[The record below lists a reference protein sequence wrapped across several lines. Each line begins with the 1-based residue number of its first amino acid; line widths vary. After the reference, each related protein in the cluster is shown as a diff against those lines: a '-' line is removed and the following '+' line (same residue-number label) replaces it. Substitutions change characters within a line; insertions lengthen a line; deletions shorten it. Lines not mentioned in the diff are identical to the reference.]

1 MQGFVV
7 YICIINEGVV
17 KMYSDEDI
25 KLMYER
31 NIDMLYRICYTY
43 FKGDKSKIEDVIQ
56 DIYLR
61 VIDKNI
67 GFESL
72 EHEKAWFIVSARNAC
87 KNVLKRKWNNDIE
100 LNFDYCDSNM
110 NENILDLVLN
120 LPEKYKLII
129 YLHYYEG
136 YSCVEIG
143 KILKMPENTVYSY
156 LNRGRKMLRIELEEE

>member
-1 MQGFVV
+1 MRNTSARPADG
-7 YICIINEGVV
+7 IEAI
-17 KMYSDEDI
+17 MYT
-25 KLMYER
+25 YG
-31 NIDMLYRICYTY
+31 DMLFRLCLITL
-43 FKGDKSKIEDVIQ
+43 GNASDAEDAVQETMIK
-56 DIYLR
+56 YLQ
-61 VIDKNI
+61 KKPN
-67 GFESL
+67 FTNS